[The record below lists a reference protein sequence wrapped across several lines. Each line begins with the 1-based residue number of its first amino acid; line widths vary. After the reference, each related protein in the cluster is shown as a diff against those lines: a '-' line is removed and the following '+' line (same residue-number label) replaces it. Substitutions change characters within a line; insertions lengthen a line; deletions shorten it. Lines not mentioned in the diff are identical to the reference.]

1 MANDNFL
8 TIIVLIALVIGGIF
22 IYNNYQ
28 EEDSD
33 IEYEGN
39 EELSENSDIVLEI
52 TYYDINGDIVGT
64 DRASQ
69 VMAVETVPART
80 FAKNVPATAVN
91 ATINIVVSN
100 TGNVDLDIS
109 VSNIIFSGNFIG

>member
-64 DRASQ
+64 DRASN
-69 VMAVETVPART
+69 VMAVETVPTRT
-80 FAKNVPATAVN
+80 FAKNVPTTAVS

-100 TGNVDLDIS
+100 TGNVDLDIQIS
-109 VSNIIFSGNFIG
+109 DFILSGNFIG

>member
-1 MANDNFL
+1 MTENKVGL
-8 TIIVLIALVIGGIF
+8 TIVLFALVIGGIF

-28 EEDSD
+28 EDN

-80 FAKNVPATAVN
+80 FAKNVPATAVS

-100 TGNVDLDIS
+100 TGNVPLSVDIS
-109 VSNIIFSGNFIG
+109 DFILSGDFKI

>member
-1 MANDNFL
+1 MTNNNLL

-28 EEDSD
+28 EDN

-39 EELSENSDIVLEI
+39 EELKDNSDIVLEI
-52 TYYDINGDIVGT
+52 TYYDINGNVVGT

-100 TGNVDLDIS
+100 TGNVDLDIQIS
-109 VSNIIFSGNFIG
+109 DFILSGDFIG